1 MRHVDSIDR
10 TPSQLPVGSDLV
22 PSFRRR
28 RCWLPQT
35 NFRQRL
41 CWSDSARSARWLVN
55 GEALEKYGDGLI
67 PFNTYK
73 SHFKGDEHLFWCEL
87 QNTIGVQGF
96 DASPYQDLAFLL
108 VFDLFLW
115 DSASD
120 IRQMNTENNK
130 GDDTLRAKVEDQI
143 GQ

>member
-1 MRHVDSIDR
+1 M
-10 TPSQLPVGSDLV
+10 G
-22 PSFRRR
+22 
-28 RCWLPQT
+28 
-35 NFRQRL
+35 
-41 CWSDSARSARWLVN
+41 
-55 GEALEKYGDGLI
+55 
-67 PFNTYK
+67 
-73 SHFKGDEHLFWCEL
+73 EL
-87 QNTIGVQGF
+87 QNTTGVQGF
-96 DASPYQDLAFLL
+96 DPSPYQDLACLL